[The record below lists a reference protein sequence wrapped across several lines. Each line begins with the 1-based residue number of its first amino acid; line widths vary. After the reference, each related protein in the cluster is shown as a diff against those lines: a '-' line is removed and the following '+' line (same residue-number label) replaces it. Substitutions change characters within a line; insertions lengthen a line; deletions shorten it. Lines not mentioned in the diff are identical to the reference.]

1 MWGLPLGLGQCSPA
15 GRATPGAE
23 GSRRVRRWRDQ
34 GLVGTGTLTAP
45 VFTAAPPRG
54 PKSHDWP
61 SLELKAVLILESRA
75 VKGRFWSL
83 TAWSR
88 SEPAALELPTLSASV
103 SLSHSEVGIRVS
115 ITDGLYED

>member
-83 TAWSR
+83 TAWVTVRTCSLGA
-88 SEPAALELPTLSASV
+88 SYTLCLSFLV
-103 SLSHSEVGIRVS
+103 SQ
-115 ITDGLYED
+115 